1 MADPRS
7 RPIEELIE
15 ITTALVTERD
25 LTRLLARIVESACR
39 LVHADAG
46 IVSLLDVSKRNLVAE
61 VFRCAS
67 MDVRRSDY
75 PIIPLMVD
83 GKRNSSN
90 VCVHCAFTGELIG
103 IADIYQYTGFEF
115 SNVYKFD
122 RASGYR
128 TQSMLAIP
136 LVDHKNITVG
146 VLQLLN
152 GLSDNGKVGPFDEAQ
167 KRMAKAFAS
176 QAAVAIDN
184 VQLIRENSH
193 LISVLNA
200 NNAEL
205 ANENESL
212 RKVIEGGGDFSQ
224 IIGSSD
230 PIRKV
235 FDLIRRVSASDATVL
250 INGETGTGKELVAHA
265 LHVNSPRRA
274 APFVAQN
281 CAALPENLLESEL
294 FGFKK
299 GAFSG
304 AVSDKKGLI
313 EEADGGTL
321 FLDEIGDMPLGLQAK
336 ILRVLQEKEIR
347 PLGSVTPKKVN
358 VRVVAATHRDLADHA
373 AKGHFRED
381 LYYRLSVFPIHLAA
395 LRDRKE
401 DIPAL
406 IKHFLTSFAEKY
418 NKSVTGVTPVALD
431 MIMRYEF
438 PGNIRE
444 LRNILE
450 RGILLC
456 DEGQHISPEQ
466 LPAEFRDRRGREE
479 TRMAREES
487 PSGVGLKEMVEHYE
501 AKLLRDHLSASGWN
515 QSKVA
520 EELKMGR
527 RTLIEKMGR
536 YGIQKS

>member
-1 MADPRS
+1 MADARV
-7 RPIEELIE
+7 RPVEELIE

-25 LTRLLARIVESACR
+25 LTRLLGRIVESACR
-39 LVHADAG
+39 LVNADAG
-46 IVSLLDVSKRNLVAE
+46 IVSLLDVAKRNLVAE

-75 PIIPLMVD
+75 PIIPLMLE

-90 VCVHCAFTGELIG
+90 VCVYSAFTGELVS

-115 SNVYKFD
+115 GSVYKFD

-128 TQSMLAIP
+128 TQSLLAIP

-152 GLSDNGKVGPFDEAQ
+152 GLDERGKVGPFDEAQ

-176 QAAVAIDN
+176 QAAVAIEN

-200 NNAEL
+200 NNAAL
-205 ANENESL
+205 TDENKSL
-212 RKVIEGGGDFSQ
+212 RKAIEGGGDFSK

-230 PIRKV
+230 AIRKV

-250 INGETGTGKELVAHA
+250 INGETGTGKELIANA

-304 AVSDKKGLI
+304 AVADKKGLI

-347 PLGSVTPKKVN
+347 PLGSVTARKVN
-358 VRVVAATHRDLADHA
+358 VRVVAATHRDLAEHA

-381 LYYRLSVFPIHLAA
+381 LFYRLSVFPIHLAA
-395 LRDRKE
+395 LRDRKD

-406 IKHFLTSFAEKY
+406 LKHFLTGFTEKY
-418 NKSVTGVTPVALD
+418 DKRLAGITPVALD

-450 RGILLC
+450 RSVLLC
-456 DEGQHISPEQ
+456 DEGQHITPEH
-466 LPAEFRDRRGREE
+466 LPEELRDRRGRED
-479 TRMAREES
+479 TRLAREER
-487 PSGVGLKEMVEHYE
+487 PAIGGLKEMVEQYE

-536 YGIQKS
+536 YGIQKT

>member
-1 MADPRS
+1 MGETRV
-7 RPIEELIE
+7 RPVEELIE

-39 LVHADAG
+39 LVNADAG
-46 IVSLLDVSKRNLVAE
+46 IVSLLDVAKRNLVAE
-61 VFRCAS
+61 VFRCTS

-75 PIIPLMVD
+75 PVIPLMVD
-83 GKRNSSN
+83 NKRNSSN
-90 VCVHCAFTGELIG
+90 VCVHSAFTGELVSIP
-103 IADIYQYTGFEF
+103 DIYQYTGFEF
-115 SNVYKFD
+115 ASVYKFD
-122 RASGYR
+122 RTTGYR
-128 TQSMLAIP
+128 TQSLLAIP

-146 VLQLLN
+146 VLQLIN
-152 GLSDNGKVGPFDEAQ
+152 GLDEKGRVGPFDDAQ

-176 QAAVAIDN
+176 QAAVAIEN

-200 NNAEL
+200 NNAAL
-205 ANENESL
+205 ADENKSL
-212 RKVIEGGGDFSQ
+212 RKAIEGGGDFSQ
-224 IIGSSD
+224 IIGSSEA
-230 PIRKV
+230 IRKV

-250 INGETGTGKELVAHA
+250 VRGETGTGKELVAHA

-294 FGFKK
+294 FGYKK

-321 FLDEIGDMPLGLQAK
+321 FLDEIGDMPLALQAK
-336 ILRVLQEKEIR
+336 ILRVLQEKEVR
-347 PLGSVTPKKVN
+347 PLGATSSRKVN

-373 AKGHFRED
+373 AKGNFRED
-381 LYYRLSVFPIHLAA
+381 LYYRLSVFPIQLAA
-395 LRDRKE
+395 LRERKD

-406 IKHFLTSFAEKY
+406 IKHFLSGFEEKY
-418 NKSVTGVTPVALD
+418 DKRLAGISPPALD

-444 LRNILE
+444 LRNMLE
-450 RGILLC
+450 RAVLLC
-456 DEGQHISPEQ
+456 DEGQHIAPEH
-466 LPAEFRDRRGREE
+466 LPEELRDRRGRDE
-479 TRMAREES
+479 TRLARDES
-487 PSGVGLKEMVEHYE
+487 AAAGGLKEMVEQYE
-501 AKLLRDHLSASGWN
+501 AKLLRDRLAASGWN
-515 QSKVA
+515 QSRVA

-536 YGIQKS
+536 YGIERG